1 MGDFCPKAKISA
13 SYPAKSMLLFGSTES
28 SNQTIFSKNFDLLK
42 IKYRKQMT
50 PNFDLDLL
58 TYFFHIEG
66 GMSFLQK
73 T

>member
-1 MGDFCPKAKISA
+1 MEDFFCPKEKI
-13 SYPAKSMLLFGSTES
+13 SYPAKSIRLFGFTES

-58 TYFFHIEG
+58 TYFFHFEG
-66 GMSFLQK
+66 KMSFMHK

>member
-1 MGDFCPKAKISA
+1 MEEFCPEAKISA
-13 SYPAKSMLLFGSTES
+13 IYPAKSMRLFGSTEL
-28 SNQTIFSKNFDLLK
+28 SNQTIFSKNFDLLN

-66 GMSFLQK
+66 GISFIQ
-73 T
+73 TT